1 MQLELP
7 AADRS
12 LQPTTPWPRALST
25 SKRFLILSWL
35 LGISLLILAA
45 FVINP
50 SVEAQE
56 LVLIKKLRSIGQA
69 QLHGLM
75 LAMHRIQT
83 PLLVL
88 VALVAFAFPIIRRQ
102 WRLVGESAALLI
114 GAAPLNVILKTAFHR
129 TRPALEPLVSAH
141 SFGFPSGHTVSAG
154 IVVGWALCMTLR
166 SSLDW
171 SSRLCLGVALM
182 GIVALVGFSRIYLGA
197 HYFSDIVASC
207 IVSACWISLCMAYC
221 DTLRS
226 RSLVG

>member
-1 MQLELP
+1 MQLDFP

-12 LQPTTPWPRALST
+12 LHPTTPWTWALST
-25 SKRFLILSWL
+25 SKRFLILSWIL
-35 LGISLLILAA
+35 ATSLLILAA

-56 LVLIKKLRSIGQA
+56 LVLIKRLRSIDSA
-69 QLHGLM
+69 QLQGLM
-75 LAMHRIQT
+75 LAMHWIQT

-88 VALVAFAFPIIRRQ
+88 VALVALAFPVVRRQ

-114 GAAPLNVILKTAFHR
+114 GAAPLNFTLKTAFHR

-141 SFGFPSGHTVSAG
+141 GFGFPSGHTLSAA

-166 SSLDW
+166 SSLAW
-171 SSRLCLGVALM
+171 SLRLCLGFALM
-182 GIVALVGFSRIYLGA
+182 GIVALVGLSRMYLGA

-207 IVSACWISLCMAYC
+207 IVSACWISLCLAYC

-226 RSLVG
+226 RSSSA